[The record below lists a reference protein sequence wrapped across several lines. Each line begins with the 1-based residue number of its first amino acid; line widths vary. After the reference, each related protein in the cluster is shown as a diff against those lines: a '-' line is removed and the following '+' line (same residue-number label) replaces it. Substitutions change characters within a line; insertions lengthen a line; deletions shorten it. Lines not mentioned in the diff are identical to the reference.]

1 MSRNTNS
8 EKKNIL
14 GFVAAMRTLLDNYP
28 ELQKNENLLSA
39 LNSTS
44 PLGFLLA
51 LAEILGLTKE
61 DLLNWISKI
70 LSGNNATDSDNSD
83 SSNDSDNSDDS
94 DVSNTHEGLL
104 DAIEFAVKIILLG
117 NIKNLFTCSINPLIP
132 FDVLK
137 YPNGVVPK
145 NGGKGIK
152 IPIATIDAFNVLQNA
167 PNNEYGKMLYF
178 DNKMPSNSF
187 WQSTDFNCFM
197 WYVINKGSTIDNE
210 KLKLVWD
217 NRVKYR
223 KKFKTNEYFKNN
235 FFDECK
241 GNGVL
246 VNTKEDKNKYSYY
259 TANEKNKNLSDYR
272 NKKKSGNYIEKK
284 AYVILEYNEDDNA
297 STVSDTLTFFL
308 NADRYLYK
316 IGEYNGEI
324 LYLPKTIFEF
334 NYDYIFSLKLFD
346 SKVLVANF
354 INAILG
360 IANSSIDSL
369 LNVKYTL
376 QQEAIAGKVSQIV
389 KTLMESESTVIDD
402 SFFSFSNSEYDALL
416 NETEIKYSE
425 NYKFGEVYGSL
436 NQDDINNITKE
447 LNGIGNAATL
457 NEQETII
464 KNIFTNVSA
473 TAATNGDAS
482 LTDNFTFGENI
493 ILELIKGS
501 ITQIML
507 QVLSPKVMLLYAI
520 NSYFMGDVTD
530 GDFSKI
536 NVTNL
541 IKGLNNLIV
550 SITRQILEILL
561 KELLSKLLNELKNLL
576 NDLIRKLLIERIE
589 YYTEILRGILSLI
602 KMFYD
607 ALSNN
612 NNNNNTI
619 IDNVNFADIVP
630 PDNNPN

>member
-28 ELQKNENLLSA
+28 ELQKNENLVSA
-39 LNSTS
+39 LNTTS
-44 PLGFLLA
+44 PLGFLLG

-70 LSGNNATDSDNSD
+70 LSGNNASNSNPSDSNSD
-83 SSNDSDNSDDS
+83 SNVISNI
-94 DVSNTHEGLL
+94 HEGVL
-104 DAIEFAVKIILLG
+104 DAIEYAVKIILLI

-137 YPNGVVPK
+137 YPNGIVPK

-152 IPIATIDAFNVLQNA
+152 IPITTIDTFNVLQNA

-178 DNKMPSNSF
+178 DNEMPSNSF
-187 WQSTDFNCFM
+187 WQSSDFNCFM
-197 WYVINKGSTIDNE
+197 WYVINKSSTIDNE

-217 NRVKYR
+217 NRVKYS

-246 VNTKEDKNKYSYY
+246 VNTKENKNKYSYY
-259 TANEKNKNLSDYR
+259 TANEKNKNSEDYK
-272 NKKKSGNYIEKK
+272 NKKKSGNYIEKA
-284 AYVILEYNEDDNA
+284 AYVILEYNEIDNA
-297 STVSDTLTFFL
+297 STVSDALTFFL

-316 IGEYNGEI
+316 IGEYNGETI
-324 LYLPKTIFEF
+324 YLPKTIFEF

-346 SKVLVANF
+346 SKVLVANI
-354 INAILG
+354 INSILG

-369 LNVKYTL
+369 LNVKFTL

-389 KTLMESESTVIDD
+389 KKLMETENTVIDD
-402 SFFSFSNSEYDALL
+402 SFFSFSNSDYDALL
-416 NETEIKYSE
+416 NDTEIKYSE
-425 NYKFGEVYGSL
+425 NYKFGEVYGTL
-436 NQDDINNITKE
+436 NQNDINNITKE

-473 TAATNGDAS
+473 TAATNGEVS
-482 LTDNFTFGENI
+482 LTGKFTLGENI
-493 ILELIKGS
+493 ILELIKS
-501 ITQIML
+501 SVTQIVL

-520 NSYFMGDVTD
+520 NSYFMGDITD

-536 NVTNL
+536 NTNNL
-541 IKGLNNLIV
+541 FKGLNNLII
-550 SITRQILEILL
+550 SITRRVLEILL
-561 KELLSKLLNELKNLL
+561 KELLSKLINELKNLL

-602 KMFYD
+602 KTFYD
-607 ALSNN
+607 TLSNKN
-612 NNNNNTI
+612 NKSI

-630 PDNNPN
+630 PNNKPN

>member
-51 LAEILGLTKE
+51 LGEILGLTKE

-70 LSGNNATDSDNSD
+70 LSGNDATDSDNSD
-83 SSNDSDNSDDS
+83 SSNDSDSSDDS
-94 DVSNTHEGLL
+94 DVSNTQEGVL
-104 DAIEFAVKIILLG
+104 DAIEYAVKIILLA

-137 YPNGVVPK
+137 YPNGVAPK

-152 IPIATIDAFNVLQNA
+152 IPITTIDAFNVLQNA
-167 PNNEYGKMLYF
+167 PNSEYGKMLYF

-217 NRVKYR
+217 NRVNYR

-246 VNTKEDKNKYSYY
+246 VNTKENKNKYSYY
-259 TANEKNKNLSDYR
+259 TANEKNKSLSDYR

-284 AYVILEYNEDDNA
+284 AYVILEYNEIDNA
-297 STVSDTLTFFL
+297 STISDSLTFFL
-308 NADRYLYK
+308 NADRYLRK
-316 IGEYNGEI
+316 IGEYNGETI
-324 LYLPKTIFEF
+324 YLPKTIFEF

-360 IANSSIDSL
+360 IVNSSIDSL

-482 LTDNFTFGENI
+482 LTDKFTFGENI

-501 ITQIML
+501 VTQIVL

-607 ALSNN
+607 ALSNT
-612 NNNNNTI
+612 NNNTI